1 MMKSF
6 WKFGVATVLFAMLIA
21 MASVG
26 LRSAEAA
33 EPPKNAAAAAD
44 EGLVRAQRASSVDVT
59 IYGNRFAQIEETRRV
74 HLQAGDNRILLDGIA
89 AHYRPDSLRVVD
101 AKLVRTNVL
110 NPKSA
115 NPAAGGPKAFS
126 YLSATYRP
134 ANLTPDK
141 LLAGSVGK
149 RVTIKNA
156 SGAGSADIEGVL
168 VNITGGMAVIQ
179 TDDGKTSILPA
190 YNATLASAP
199 KGLSN
204 TAALVLEVWA
214 AVEGDYDL
222 NFLYD
227 TDGIT
232 WNAKHSLIYDDEKSN
247 VESWE
252 SSVAI
257 DNNSG
262 TTFEK
267 ATVRLLSSSVADAG
281 GEGKMYRAGPMAESA
296 GLRDASVESVGDQ
309 KSYTLPGE
317 VALVEGQSRQVPLF
331 RAANVPVKR
340 EYYIASDNGYY
351 RTGKQE
357 VSIRLEVD
365 NCEAKNLGKALPSG
379 SVKIYQRNKAGK
391 LQLTGSAR
399 IGHKA
404 VDEIFQMVIGT
415 SSDIKWER
423 LLVDRQEVASPNG
436 AGAAGPKTG
445 RAAPAQPNNEEVWE
459 LKTYKFVVS
468 NFKRDRDVEV
478 VIEVYFPTN
487 QTVGAPWKLKD
498 SIEQARTTLSVPKS
512 GQSEVKLSVKE
523 RVR

>member
-1 MMKSF
+1 MKC
-6 WKFGVATVLFAMLIA
+6 KFAVATLVFGMLVA
-21 MASVG
+21 MASVVTG
-26 LRSAEAA
+26 SVEAA
-33 EPPKNAAAAAD
+33 EQPMSAASVGD
-44 EGLVRAQRASSVDVT
+44 EGLVKAQRASSVDIT
-59 IYGNRFAQIEETRRV
+59 IYGNRFAQVEETRRV
-74 HLQAGDNRILLDGIA
+74 HLQPGANRILLDGIA
-89 AHYRPDSLRVVD
+89 AQYRPDSLRVVD
-101 AKLVRTNVL
+101 AKLVKTNVL
-110 NPKSA
+110 NPKVA
-115 NPAAGGPKAFS
+115 NPPAGGGQAFS

-134 ANLTPDK
+134 ANLTPEK

-156 SGAGSADIEGVL
+156 TGAGTADIEGVL
-168 VNITGGMAVIQ
+168 VNITGGTAVIQ

-190 YNATLASAP
+190 YNAVLANTP

-214 AVEGDYDL
+214 DVEGDYDL

-227 TDGIT
+227 TNGIT

-267 ATVRLLSSSVADAG
+267 ATVRLLSGSVADAG
-281 GEGKMYRAGPMAESA
+281 GEGKMYRAAPMAESA
-296 GLRDASVESVGDQ
+296 NLRDASVESVGDQ

-317 VALVEGQSRQVPLF
+317 VSLVEGQSRQVPLF

-340 EYYIASDNGYY
+340 EYFVAADNGYY
-351 RTGKQE
+351 RSGKQE

-365 NCEAKNLGKALPSG
+365 NCAAKNLGKALPAG

-391 LQLTGSAR
+391 LQVTGSAR

-404 VDEIFQMVIGT
+404 ADEIFQMVIGT

-436 AGAAGPKTG
+436 AAAPGGPKVG
-445 RAAPAQPNNEEVWE
+445 RTTPAQQNNEEAWE
-459 LKTYKFVVS
+459 LRTYKFVVF

-478 VIEVYFPTN
+478 LIEVYYPTN
-487 QTVGAPWKLKD
+487 QTIGAPWKLMEN
-498 SIEQARTTLSVPKS
+498 IEQARTTLSVLKS